1 MIHYPCICGGRYFE
15 NTRIAHRAVF
25 APKKISYDRLQRALK
40 KGLPELEGISV
51 RRVTRRYALSPP
63 EEPDSDCA
71 DLLPLPAKTA
81 PDKERVKGTPLLV
94 YPPGE
99 RPLERGIRHWA

>member
-1 MIHYPCICGGRYFE
+1 MIHYPCVCDGRYFE

-25 APKKISYDRLQRALK
+25 APIGCSYDRLQRALK
-40 KGLPELEGISV
+40 QGKSELLGYRIE
-51 RRVTRRYALSPP
+51 RVTRCYELSAP

-71 DLLPLPAKTA
+71 DLLPIPAKTA
-81 PDKERVKGTPLLV
+81 PYKEHKRGEPLLS
-94 YPPGE
+94 YPLGE